1 MQTCLVQVQRQL
13 DHSLHLHVVLEE
25 AAAERGLVVGH
36 ARLVLDGRL
45 VSARG
50 LVVRPVCHQVRLL
63 AAEEGAKGP
72 VTVPASVRHAVRKH
86 PLHWQRVAAHG
97 VELLDLS
104 SGLVNLMQI
113 LCKPNLTLAGL
124 RDPT

>member
-113 LCKPNLTLAGL
+113 LCKPNLKLAGL

>member
-25 AAAERGLVVGH
+25 AAAERGLVVGP

-104 SGLVNLMQI
+104 SGLVKLMQI
-113 LCKPNLTLAGL
+113 LCKPNLKLAGL

>member
-25 AAAERGLVVGH
+25 AAAERGLFVGL
-36 ARLVLDGRL
+36 ARLGLDGRL
-45 VSARG
+45 VPG
-50 LVVRPVCHQVRLL
+50 LVVRPVRHQVRLL

-86 PLHWQRVAAHG
+86 PLHWQHVAAHG

-104 SGLVNLMQI
+104 SGLVKLMQI
-113 LCKPNLTLAGL
+113 LCKPNLKLAGSSL